1 MTQYLKIPLAILV
14 ALATLTVAG
23 AAVFVGAY
31 YYLAPGLPSAE
42 ELRNIQIKVPL
53 QIYSRDGRLIDEF
66 GEEKR
71 TPVAYENIPPVIIK
85 AVLAAEDEHFFEHPG
100 IDWRGIVRGFLSEIG
115 AASTQSGGSTITQ
128 QVTRTSN
135 LFPRAGTRS
144 GFGRF
149 VQKFREW
156 ILAFRIEQE
165 FTKQEILSLYLNTY
179 YYGQRSY
186 GIVTAARTYFGK
198 ELGELTVSEV
208 AILAGIPARPEDL
221 NPIASPERATVRRA
235 YVLRRMRETGAI
247 DESQYKTALAEPV
260 VAKHFASENQ
270 LNAPYVAEMA
280 RAEMIRKFGPAAYT
294 AGLKVTTTIDSR
306 LQRAAN
312 RAIRD
317 TLNAYDERH
326 GYRGPVAHV
335 DLGASAADGSAAALD
350 TAKLDA
356 LLDDHPP
363 PLSDFDAAI
372 VLAVEPQSARAYF
385 ERTGEETIPFD
396 AVAWAAPYINDD
408 AQGAR
413 PTTVPQVLHVGDIVL
428 FRRDAAG
435 NRRLA
440 ELPEVQGAFA
450 SVDPQDGAIV
460 ALTGGYDFFLSNYNR
475 ATQTN
480 RQPGSSFK
488 PFIYS
493 AALANGF
500 NTASIINDAPIDLGY
515 QPELERVWK
524 PANFKNEYFGEVTL
538 RFALQ
543 KSLNSVSVRLL
554 QDIGL
559 PEAVRYVKRFG
570 FDDEAAP
577 SNLSIALGSGAVA
590 PIELARAY
598 STFANGGFRVQT
610 YLIDRVSDSSGET
623 LFEAKPAFACPD
635 CEAEGTPA
643 PGTEAP
649 APVAHQANQAPA
661 ELIDDV
667 TQLFPK
673 LRAAP
678 RIITAQ
684 NAYLMTDL
692 LQEVVRSGSG
702 VEARRKIPRNDMA
715 GKTGT
720 TNDGKDTWFVGFNS
734 DLVGAAWVG
743 FDQGDRPLGPS
754 EQGGFTAIPM
764 WIGYMK
770 EAFAGMPPHTMARP
784 PGIIEY
790 RINPRNGLIASD
802 ATRDTVFEKFEIG
815 HVPDREQ
822 DPEFNVSGPVGP
834 SGNPGSSVKDLFQ

>member
-335 DLGASAADGSAAALD
+335 DLGASAADGSVAALD

-475 ATQTN
+475 ATQAW

-500 NTASIINDAPIDLGY
+500 NTDSIINDAPIDLGY

-590 PIELARAY
+590 PI
-598 STFANGGFRVQT
+598 
-610 YLIDRVSDSSGET
+610 
-623 LFEAKPAFACPD
+623 
-635 CEAEGTPA
+635 
-643 PGTEAP
+643 
-649 APVAHQANQAPA
+649 
-661 ELIDDV
+661 
-667 TQLFPK
+667 
-673 LRAAP
+673 
-678 RIITAQ
+678 
-684 NAYLMTDL
+684 
-692 LQEVVRSGSG
+692 
-702 VEARRKIPRNDMA
+702 
-715 GKTGT
+715 
-720 TNDGKDTWFVGFNS
+720 
-734 DLVGAAWVG
+734 
-743 FDQGDRPLGPS
+743 
-754 EQGGFTAIPM
+754 
-764 WIGYMK
+764 
-770 EAFAGMPPHTMARP
+770 
-784 PGIIEY
+784 
-790 RINPRNGLIASD
+790 
-802 ATRDTVFEKFEIG
+802 
-815 HVPDREQ
+815 
-822 DPEFNVSGPVGP
+822 
-834 SGNPGSSVKDLFQ
+834 

>member
-1 MTQYLKIPLAILV
+1 MTRYLKIPLVIVV
-14 ALATLTVAG
+14 ALAAFTVAG
-23 AAVFVGAY
+23 AAILVGAY

-42 ELRNIQIKVPL
+42 ELRNIRIQVPL
-53 QIYSRDGRLIDEF
+53 QIYSRDGRLISEF
-66 GEEKR
+66 GEQKR
-71 TPVAYENIPPVIIK
+71 TPVAYDDIPPLIIK

-115 AASTQSGGSTITQ
+115 AFSGQSGGSTITQ

-144 GFGRF
+144 GFTRF

-156 ILAFRIEQE
+156 ILAFRIEHE

-198 ELGELTVSEV
+198 ELRDLTVSEV
-208 AILAGIPARPEDL
+208 AILAGITARPEDL
-221 NPIASPERATVRRA
+221 NPVASPERATARRA
-235 YVLRRMRETGAI
+235 YVLRRMRETEAI
-247 DESQYKTALAEPV
+247 DDAQYKTALAEPV
-260 VAKHFASENQ
+260 VAKKFDNENQ
-270 LNAPYVAEMA
+270 LDAPYVAEMV
-280 RAEMIRKFGPAAYT
+280 RAEMIRRFGPAAYT

-312 RAIRD
+312 RAIRE
-317 TLNAYDERH
+317 TLTAYDERH
-326 GYRGPVAHV
+326 GFRGPVAHV
-335 DLGASAADGSAAALD
+335 DLDGD
-350 TAKLDA
+350 TSRGGVAGTDHTTLEGV
-356 LLDDHPP
+356 LDDHPP
-363 PLSDFDAAI
+363 PLADLESAI
-372 VLAVEPQSARAYF
+372 VLAVEPESARVYF
-385 ERTGEETIPFD
+385 KSSGEETIPFG
-396 AVAWAAPYINDD
+396 AVEWAAPYIDD
-408 AQGAR
+408 DSKGAR
-413 PTTVPQVLHVGDIVL
+413 PTTVPQVLHAGDIVL
-428 FRRDAAG
+428 FRRDADG

-450 SVDPQDGAIV
+450 SVDPQDGAVV
-460 ALTGGYDFFLSNYNR
+460 ALTGGFDFFLSNYNR
-475 ATQTN
+475 AVQTN

-524 PANFKNEYFGEVTL
+524 PANFNNEYFGEVTL

-543 KSLNSVSVRLL
+543 KSLNSVSVKLV
-554 QDIGL
+554 QAIGV
-559 PEAVRYVKRFG
+559 PDAVRYVKRFG
-570 FDDEAAP
+570 FDDVAAP
-577 SNLSIALGSGAVA
+577 NNLSIALGSGGVA
-590 PIELARAY
+590 PIELAGAY
-598 STFANGGFRVQT
+598 ATFANGGFRVEP
-610 YLIDRVSDSSGET
+610 YFIDRITDANGDT
-623 LFEAKPAFACPD
+623 LFEAEPAFVCAD
-635 CEAEGTPA
+635 CEAQGMA
-643 PGTEAP
+643 IPGTVAP
-649 APVAHQANQAPA
+649 PPTGHDSKQASA
-661 ELIDDV
+661 ELINDV
-667 TQLFPK
+667 TELYPP

-702 VEARRKIPRNDMA
+702 VEARRQLGRSDMA

-734 DLVGAAWVG
+734 DIVGAAWVG
-743 FDQGDRPLGPS
+743 FDEERPLGPS
-754 EQGGFTAIPM
+754 EQGGYTAIPM
-764 WIGYMK
+764 WIGFMR
-770 EAFAGMPPHTMARP
+770 EAFAGMPLHTMARP

-790 RINPRNGLIASD
+790 RINPRNGKIASD

-815 HVPDREQ
+815 HVPEREP

-834 SGNPGSSVKDLFQ
+834 ATNTGNTVRDLFQ